1 MKIQSKTKVWL
12 ILTFF
17 AIIAIIIIA
26 FFAIRKPFGPNK
38 IKTSYLRGSSQ

>member
-1 MKIQSKTKVWL
+1 MKIQSKTKVWF

-26 FFAIRKPFGPNK
+26 FFAIRKPFGL
-38 IKTSYLRGSSQ
+38 IKLKLPT